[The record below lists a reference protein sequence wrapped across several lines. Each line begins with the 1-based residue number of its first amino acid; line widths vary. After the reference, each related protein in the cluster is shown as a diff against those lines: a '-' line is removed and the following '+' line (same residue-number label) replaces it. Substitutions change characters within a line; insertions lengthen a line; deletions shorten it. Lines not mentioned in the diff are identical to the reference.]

1 MNHLV
6 FVYGTLKRGER
17 NFDRMAGARFICT
30 AATCD
35 AAFTLREYNSVSRP
49 GRLVPDV
56 SAGGRHRIA
65 GELFEVDDDLLVA
78 LDAFE
83 RVGVDYERQ
92 TVVLADGRSVQMYL
106 HSANSVRPTRLQ
118 LTLVRIEAEVVSWS
132 ETLAGSE

>member
-1 MNHLV
+1 MGHLV

-17 NFDRMAGARFICT
+17 NFDRMAGARFIGPANT
-30 AATCD
+30 RDAT
-35 AAFTLREYNSVSRP
+35 FTLREYDSVSRP

-56 SAGGRHRIA
+56 SAGGTHRIA